1 MLPAFGD
8 RKPRVHFAGI
18 GGTGM
23 VGVAR
28 LAIEAGWEVRGSDG
42 PLYPPTS
49 EMVAA
54 LGVPV
59 ASGYAAA
66 NLDWRPDVVVVG
78 NALSR
83 GNAELEAVLDRG
95 LMYVSFPE
103 WLRYAVLPGRQ
114 PVVVSGTHGKT
125 TTTALTSF
133 LLEQCGLKPGY
144 LIGGQPIGFEHG
156 SALGAKGGPFVI
168 EGDEYDAAFFD
179 KRAKF
184 FHYLPR
190 TLIVTS
196 VEFDHADIYAN
207 LDEIERAFRLLLRE
221 VPASGHILLCAD
233 LPGPLALRAHAFS
246 NVHTYGFDTAADWR
260 IESLSV
266 SSQGQTFRIHHLG
279 KVWGEFTTTL
289 FGRHNLQN
297 TAAALVAASLQGA
310 TPDDLSRALP
320 RFRGI
325 RRRMEI
331 FVESGGL
338 TVVDDFAHHPTAIR
352 ETIAAA
358 KARWPKEK
366 ITVVFEPRSN
376 TTATNRMQAELGE
389 CFDGADQVWIGPI
402 YRAEKYADAV
412 RLDRDRLVA
421 DIARRGPRARFSDS
435 IQEIVMQVCA
445 GSGVVLVL
453 SNGAFGGIYDLIR
466 KQTASR

>member
-59 ASGYAAA
+59 AVGYAAA

-83 GNAELEAVLDRG
+83 GNAELEAILDRG

-125 TTTALTSF
+125 TTTALTAF

-156 SALGAKGGPFVI
+156 SALGAPGGPFVI

-196 VEFDHADIYAN
+196 VEFDHADIYAS
-207 LDEIERAFRLLLRE
+207 LEEINRAFRLLLRE
-221 VPASGHILLCAD
+221 VPATGHVLLCSDQNGA
-233 LPGPLALRAHAFS
+233 LALKQHAFS
-246 NVHTYGFDTAADWR
+246 TVHTYGFDTIADWR
-260 IESLSV
+260 IESLDV
-266 SSQGQTFRIHHLG
+266 SPSGQSFRIHHG
-279 KVWGEFTTTL
+279 GNVWGEFTTTL

-297 TAAALVAASLQGA
+297 ATSALVAASLQGA
-310 TPDDLSRALP
+310 TPDALARALP
-320 RFRGI
+320 KFRGI
-325 RRRMEI
+325 KRRMEI
-331 FVESGGL
+331 FVEARGRIFI
-338 TVVDDFAHHPTAIR
+338 DDFAHHPTAIR
-352 ETIAAA
+352 ETIGAA
-358 KARWPKEK
+358 KSRWPQEK

-376 TTATNRMQAELGE
+376 TTATNRMQNELGE
-389 CFDGADQVWIGPI
+389 CFDGADEVWIGPI
-402 YRAEKYADAV
+402 YRAEKYADSI
-412 RLDRDRLVA
+412 RLDRDRLIA
-421 DIARRGPRARFSDS
+421 DITRRGPHANYSDS
-435 IQEIVMQVCA
+435 IADIVQHINA
-445 GSGVVLVL
+445 EPGVKLIL
-453 SNGAFGGIYDLIR
+453 SNGAFGGIYDQIR
-466 KQTASR
+466 KAAGG

>member
-1 MLPAFGD
+1 MLPVLAG

-49 EMVAA
+49 QMVAA

-59 ASGYAAA
+59 AAGYAAT

-83 GNAELEAVLDRG
+83 GNAELEAILERG
-95 LMYVSFPE
+95 LTYVSFPE
-103 WLRYAVLPGRQ
+103 WLRYAVLSSRN

-125 TTTALTSF
+125 TTTALTAF

-156 SALGAKGGPFVI
+156 SALGAPDGPFVI

-190 TLIVTS
+190 TLTVTS
-196 VEFDHADIYAN
+196 VEFDHADIYAS

-221 VPASGHILLCAD
+221 VPASGHVLLCAD
-233 LPGPLALRAHAFS
+233 QSGALALKPHAFS
-246 NVHTYGFDTAADWR
+246 NVHTYGLDAAADWR
-260 IESLSV
+260 IEPIDV
-266 SSQGQTFRIHHLG
+266 SPQGQRFRIHHIG
-279 KVWGEFTTTL
+279 KVWGEFSSPL

-310 TPDDLSRALP
+310 TADALASALP
-320 RFRGI
+320 KFRGI

-331 FVESGGL
+331 FLDVKGR
-338 TVVDDFAHHPTAIR
+338 VFVDDFAHHPTAIH

-358 KARWPKEK
+358 KTRWPNDK

-389 CFDGADQVWIGPI
+389 AFDGADDVWIGPI
-402 YRAEKYADAV
+402 YRAEKYADSI

-421 DIARRGPRARFSDS
+421 DIARRGPRAQYNDD
-435 IQEIVMQVCA
+435 IAHIVQRIGA
-445 GSGVVLVL
+445 EPGVKLIL
-453 SNGAFGGIYDLIR
+453 SNGAFGGIYDQIR
-466 KQTASR
+466 KSMS